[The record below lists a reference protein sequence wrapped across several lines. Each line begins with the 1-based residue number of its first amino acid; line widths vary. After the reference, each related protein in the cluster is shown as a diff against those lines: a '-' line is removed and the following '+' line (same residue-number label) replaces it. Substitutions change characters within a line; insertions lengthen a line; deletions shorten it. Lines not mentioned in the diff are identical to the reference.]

1 MLRILLIEDCADD
14 AELLALEL
22 DEAGLAATWTRVA
35 GETELLSAVD
45 EPAHDV
51 VVSDL
56 GLPGFSGLRALQLVR
71 AAQPDV
77 PFIFLSGDPGE
88 DAMVTALQAGAN
100 EYVHKQE
107 LARMPAVIRCVVPD
121 A

>member
-22 DEAGLAATWTRVA
+22 DEAGLRATWTRVA
-35 GETELLSAVD
+35 CEAELLSAVND
-45 EPAHDV
+45 PAHDV

-56 GLPGFSGLRALQLVR
+56 GLPGFSGLRALELVR
-71 AAQPDV
+71 AVQPDV
-77 PFIFLSGDPGE
+77 PFIFLSGDAAE
-88 DAMVTALQAGAN
+88 DAIAAALQAGAN

-107 LARMPAVIRCVVPD
+107 LTRVPAVIRSVVPD